1 MTLEKNMIEKLKTT
15 LFSVLL
21 VLLTAMTASSAF
33 AAEHVTYIHF
43 DALGSA
49 IAGSDAAGA
58 SVWREDYQP
67 YGDRIVSDGSTG
79 NNLWYTG
86 KASYENFGLSY
97 FGARWY
103 DPVVGRFTGIDP
115 VGYQEDNIH
124 SFNRY
129 AYANNN
135 PYKFVDPDGRASIIA
150 AFRRDCSSQ
159 CAVEAGTPSRLAAIA
174 GVASVAKVLDVASD
188 VANPA
193 KFILKKAIT
202 KSGTKVFHYTDK
214 AGAKAIEKSGVIKPD
229 SKGRVFVTKDKVS
242 ASDANNALF
251 MGRGGTKGT
260 HRVEIEFKNGINLK
274 KGTQPNEL
282 IHNGSI
288 RAPRQG
294 SFRIK
299 KNDF

>member
-21 VLLTAMTASSAF
+21 VLLTVMTAFSAF
-33 AAEHVTYIHF
+33 AAERITYIHF

-49 IAGSDAAGA
+49 IAGSDAEGA

-86 KASYENFGLSY
+86 KASFENFGLSY

-135 PYKFVDPDGRASIIA
+135 PYKFVDPDGRA
-150 AFRRDCSSQ
+150 AFL
-159 CAVEAGTPSRLAAIA
+159 VPL
-174 GVASVAKVLDVASD
+174 VV
-188 VANPA
+188 
-193 KFILKKAIT
+193 FILKEAAGEAFEQATGVSTPTVKNLGKKIVKAATKKGVT
-202 KSGTKVFHYTDK
+202 KSVGK
-214 AGAKAIEKSGVIKPD
+214 ATSKSNGVIH
-229 SKGRVFVTKDKVS
+229 VTKNGVALPSGSKYKIP
-242 ASDANNALF
+242 NNYAQNPHRSGSYGEIVNGKFKERLRIDPPTPP
-251 MGRGGTKGT
+251 GQKGPNYSHYHKNGKGT
-260 HRVEIEFKNGINLK
+260 HYS
-274 KGTQPNEL
+274 P
-282 IHNGSI
+282 
-288 RAPRQG
+288 RAVDKDPG
-294 SFRIK
+294 F
-299 KNDF
+299 

>member
-21 VLLTAMTASSAF
+21 VFLTVMTVSSAF
-33 AAEHVTYIHF
+33 AAERITYIHF

-49 IAGSDAAGA
+49 IAGSDAEGA

-86 KASYENFGLSY
+86 KASFENFGLSY

-129 AYANNN
+129 VYANNN
-135 PYKFVDPDGRASIIA
+135 PYKFVDPDGRAAETFLDIIS
-150 AFRRDCSSQ
+150 F
-159 CAVEAGTPSRLAAIA
+159 GL
-174 GVASVAKVLDVASD
+174 SVANFKSD
-188 VANPA
+188 PSFINGLGLAYDGLATVVPFLPA
-193 KFILKKAIT
+193 GFGIIKNAGKAVSGAT
-202 KSGTKVFHYTDK
+202 KSGTKPLLGKSPVLGKNKNRINTKLEGGTATAKSIFRNQTKGQKVAQEALGPKGGIRRFTDDGT
-214 AGAKAIEKSGVIKPD
+214 AIRLPNNGGGARIDLP
-229 SKGRVFVTKDKVS
+229 
-242 ASDANNALF
+242 
-251 MGRGGTKGT
+251 GRGSAGRET
-260 HRVEIEFKNGINLK
+260 
-274 KGTQPNEL
+274 
-282 IHNGSI
+282 IHFT
-288 RAPRQG
+288 P
-294 SFRIK
+294 
-299 KNDF
+299 